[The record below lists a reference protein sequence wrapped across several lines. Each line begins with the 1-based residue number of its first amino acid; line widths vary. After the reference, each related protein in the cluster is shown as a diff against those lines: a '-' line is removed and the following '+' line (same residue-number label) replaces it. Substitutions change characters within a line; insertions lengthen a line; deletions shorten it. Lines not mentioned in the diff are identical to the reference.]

1 MRMAHKSLTLGIVLT
16 LSFLLSA
23 CAGKVVSRVDPNE
36 TVDLSG
42 RWNDSDSRQVSE
54 SIIDQ
59 CLGAPWLLRFAQK
72 NSQNPVVITGSV
84 RNQSLEH
91 IAMGTFLRDIE
102 RAMVNSGQITVVASA
117 SERGDVRS
125 EREDQRVNASPET
138 LKQMGREVGA
148 DFMLLGEVNQINDKE
163 DGKEIRFY
171 QIDLEL
177 IHIETNVKTWLGQE
191 KIKKYVGRS
200 RYSG

>member
-1 MRMAHKSLTLGIVLT
+1 MWMVRKSISLGVILA

-23 CAGKVVSRVDPNE
+23 CAGKTVSRIDPSE

-54 SIIDQ
+54 AIIEQ
-59 CLGAPWLLRFAQK
+59 CLGAPWLDRFAQK
-72 NSQNPVVITGSV
+72 HSKNAVVITGAV

-91 IAMGTFLRDIE
+91 IAVGTFLRDIE
-102 RAMVNSGQITVVASA
+102 RALVNSGEVTVVASA
-117 SERGDVRS
+117 SERGDVRA
-125 EREDQRVNASPET
+125 EKEDQRVNASPET

-148 DFMLLGEVNQINDKE
+148 DYMLLGEINQINDKE
-163 DGKEIRFY
+163 DGEEVRFY

-177 IHIETNVKTWLGQE
+177 IDIETNVKTWLGQE